1 MAYLLLATALF
12 AFMIGAQ
19 IETIVIYANNFSR
32 LRYFGR
38 NSRFDV
44 FSLAALALFLVGVVF
59 AGRRIKAN
67 ATPPSASAAEL
78 ANRREFERRPSSRS
92 STERKRASISMSA
105 TAASDA
111 TAAIPEGDEGGDEVA
126 LAASVLDR
134 AVAAHAAAAG
144 TGSAADGVASSAA
157 GEVCAESVAIRV
169 EESAAAA
176 TASS

>member
-1 MAYLLLATALF
+1 
-12 AFMIGAQ
+12 MIGAQ

-59 AGRRIKAN
+59 AGRRIKEN

-78 ANRREFERRPSSRS
+78 SNRRDSDRRSSSRS
-92 STERKRASISMSA
+92 SAERKRASTAMAA
-105 TAASDA
+105 TTE

-126 LAASVLDR
+126 SAASVLNR
-134 AVAAHAAAAG
+134 AVAAHAAAGAGADTASGTGAG
-144 TGSAADGVASSAA
+144 TDTAAGGVASSASD
-157 GEVCAESVAIRV
+157 EVGAESVAIRV
-169 EESAAAA
+169 EEPAASGAA